1 MKYRK
6 YKKGFCIPQ
15 SDWIVPFEKK
25 SNSFLNIYLYFL
37 GIEDGKKKRERKT
50 QNFNIKLFLSSK
62 SDSPKNNLLEE
73 IKCRRWRKLN
83 GVK

>member
-1 MKYRK
+1 M
-6 YKKGFCIPQ
+6 
-15 SDWIVPFEKK
+15 EKK
-25 SNSFLNIYLYFL
+25 
-37 GIEDGKKKRERKT
+37 KRKT

-62 SDSPKNNLLEE
+62 TDSPKNNLLEE